1 MEVLNVDD
9 MEKKY
14 RFFYH
19 WVRATDKWSVH
30 FRNTCTHAAHIKC
43 EVPAESKMNKRQ
55 PLRVMRGW
63 ASEINICE
71 DEDTIII
78 K

>member
-1 MEVLNVDD
+1 M
-9 MEKKY
+9 KSY

-30 FRNTCTHAAHIKC
+30 FRKQCIHADFLKC
-43 EVPAESKMNKRQ
+43 NVPCESKNNKTQ
-55 PLRVMRGW
+55 PYRVMRGF
-63 ASEINICE
+63 AKEVNVENS
-71 DEDTIII
+71 TITI